1 MRPIRLEISGLNSYI
16 EKQVIDFSE
25 LTSRGLFGIFGKTG
39 SGKSTI
45 LDAITIAMYGNISRD
60 TKEYINTSCNSA
72 KIKYIFEIG
81 NKHNKRKYCVERI
94 LNKNKS
100 GSANSYRA
108 ILTEIHM
115 DGKETVIAEQK
126 TNVDKAIIDIVGL
139 TASDFTRSVVLPQG
153 KFSEFLQLD
162 DSKRREMLER
172 IFNLEKYGK
181 VLTDKI
187 KGNRDNKKIEID
199 KLESNLLQYDGTTQE
214 IFDETYE
221 KLTQLQATSRSMRQ
235 ELEDTEK
242 TYNQYKETIGYQ
254 QSLEDKENKKRKLD
268 EKEPKIN
275 ENRVKVERSGH
286 AKIVNPHI
294 KNVQEFEKS
303 IEEYSM
309 ELATLEHD
317 FTSLNREYESTKL
330 KYEHAQKE
338 KDTKLEGLI
347 SSKQRFESAIKIE
360 EKIKEIIEEI
370 DDLKSK
376 IYDFE
381 KEKTTLIKEI
391 NGLDEENNKVN
402 NSIKENEAKIAE
414 LRTSEDFK
422 EKVYKAFEIEKE
434 YLRVKKD
441 LEENRKY
448 IPELTKELETLKSN
462 FRYAENSTK
471 EVNTELKNIND
482 KYSILLSKSPGTND
496 EVVLMSTKLSSL
508 KSLYEATKQNETKL
522 NSLQDKLN
530 KDKEEK
536 FKLDRNVKNLEQ
548 QLERYKNEKNRL
560 EKNLNEEKF
569 LNLANELRSE
579 LQDGCPC
586 PVCGS
591 THHPNIDKINNNDKI
606 LYIESQI
613 KKIYEKISYA
623 TKDYDESIRSQS
635 QLLSTISITEQSIAE
650 IKQEIGD
657 SNSYEIDEEF
667 NKLSKEVISLREK
680 IADWTK
686 NKEDLEEEIKELEKS
701 KNKKE
706 KEEIELSKDI
716 LNKTE
721 NLNAIKENVE
731 KITKQFDSIKTEYLY
746 LSSSLK
752 IDDLKSKVEEINK
765 NSRIVEQI
773 EEENSSLKLKKEE
786 IDSNL
791 NQKRNAFIE
800 LDKNISSLNKEN
812 ESNQKDKVEKETEF
826 NLITKGQNPK
836 HLLNNIIDEI
846 DSITSTEAKLR
857 VEVEEEKYATE
868 KLKSKIS
875 QVKGKLE
882 ESKDKYK
889 SSKENLKELLFEY
902 KFESIYAVK
911 NALIDETEREKLK
924 DEIEFFEKE
933 EKTLSAEIKTLKEKL
948 DKKTVNLDEFLNLE
962 KNKYKLAHDIDEI
975 TKEIGAKQNEVMTL
989 EKNLKKVKELKKQLD
1004 ESEHKLELLKEIEKL
1019 LQGKRFV
1026 EFVAKN
1032 QLEYIVI
1039 EASKRLDIMTKGR
1052 YVLEIDDNLNFVIR
1066 DNYNGGLRRSI
1077 KTLSGGETFLTSL
1090 ALALALSSQIQLKGS
1105 APLEF
1110 FFLDEGFGSLDNELL
1125 DIVMESLEKLHSEQL
1140 SVGIISHVEE
1150 LKNRVPVKLIVTPND
1165 GGNGSK
1171 INIEYS

>member
-370 DDLKSK
+370 DDLK
-376 IYDFE
+376 
-381 KEKTTLIKEI
+381 
-391 NGLDEENNKVN
+391 
-402 NSIKENEAKIAE
+402 
-414 LRTSEDFK
+414 
-422 EKVYKAFEIEKE
+422 
-434 YLRVKKD
+434 
-441 LEENRKY
+441 
-448 IPELTKELETLKSN
+448 
-462 FRYAENSTK
+462 
-471 EVNTELKNIND
+471 
-482 KYSILLSKSPGTND
+482 
-496 EVVLMSTKLSSL
+496 LM
-508 KSLYEATKQNETKL
+508 
-522 NSLQDKLN
+522 
-530 KDKEEK
+530 
-536 FKLDRNVKNLEQ
+536 
-548 QLERYKNEKNRL
+548 
-560 EKNLNEEKF
+560 
-569 LNLANELRSE
+569 
-579 LQDGCPC
+579 G
-586 PVCGS
+586 
-591 THHPNIDKINNNDKI
+591 
-606 LYIESQI
+606 
-613 KKIYEKISYA
+613 
-623 TKDYDESIRSQS
+623 
-635 QLLSTISITEQSIAE
+635 
-650 IKQEIGD
+650 
-657 SNSYEIDEEF
+657 
-667 NKLSKEVISLREK
+667 
-680 IADWTK
+680 
-686 NKEDLEEEIKELEKS
+686 
-701 KNKKE
+701 
-706 KEEIELSKDI
+706 
-716 LNKTE
+716 
-721 NLNAIKENVE
+721 
-731 KITKQFDSIKTEYLY
+731 
-746 LSSSLK
+746 
-752 IDDLKSKVEEINK
+752 
-765 NSRIVEQI
+765 
-773 EEENSSLKLKKEE
+773 
-786 IDSNL
+786 
-791 NQKRNAFIE
+791 
-800 LDKNISSLNKEN
+800 
-812 ESNQKDKVEKETEF
+812 
-826 NLITKGQNPK
+826 
-836 HLLNNIIDEI
+836 
-846 DSITSTEAKLR
+846 
-857 VEVEEEKYATE
+857 
-868 KLKSKIS
+868 
-875 QVKGKLE
+875 
-882 ESKDKYK
+882 
-889 SSKENLKELLFEY
+889 
-902 KFESIYAVK
+902 
-911 NALIDETEREKLK
+911 
-924 DEIEFFEKE
+924 
-933 EKTLSAEIKTLKEKL
+933 
-948 DKKTVNLDEFLNLE
+948 
-962 KNKYKLAHDIDEI
+962 
-975 TKEIGAKQNEVMTL
+975 
-989 EKNLKKVKELKKQLD
+989 
-1004 ESEHKLELLKEIEKL
+1004 
-1019 LQGKRFV
+1019 
-1026 EFVAKN
+1026 
-1032 QLEYIVI
+1032 
-1039 EASKRLDIMTKGR
+1039 
-1052 YVLEIDDNLNFVIR
+1052 
-1066 DNYNGGLRRSI
+1066 
-1077 KTLSGGETFLTSL
+1077 
-1090 ALALALSSQIQLKGS
+1090 
-1105 APLEF
+1105 
-1110 FFLDEGFGSLDNELL
+1110 
-1125 DIVMESLEKLHSEQL
+1125 
-1140 SVGIISHVEE
+1140 
-1150 LKNRVPVKLIVTPND
+1150 
-1165 GGNGSK
+1165 
-1171 INIEYS
+1171 